1 MKVKVIDKV
10 LKTIELR
17 ADEQKFALDEFAPYI
32 KVCDIVTDLDFF
44 GIQPTFEQ
52 KKFCAET
59 LELMCDGLG
68 LDYHKVLTTAIELTE
83 ALQGVDD

>member
-1 MKVKVIDKV
+1 MKVKAIDKV
-10 LKTIELR
+10 LKTIEIR
-17 ADEQKFALDEFAPYI
+17 ADEQGFEVDKFAPYI
-32 KVCDIVTDLDFF
+32 KVCIIVTDLDFF

-59 LELMCDGLG
+59 LELICDGLG
-68 LDYHKVLTTAIELTE
+68 LDYHRVLTDAIE